1 MAASVSTL
9 KLTQVQGV
17 VRVSGDAADTGVID
31 LSVTLKKSTETVST
45 PIVNITRV
53 HWFCDALS
61 AVTVTRNSVD
71 ILHLHGSGYTDWYG
85 FVENTENDQDISVAF
100 ASGSGVVIL
109 ELSKVGGYGSQQH
122 QGADGDLG

>member
-45 PIVNITRV
+45 PIVNIARV
-53 HWFCDALS
+53 HWFCDAQS
-61 AVTVTRNSVD
+61 AVTITRNSVD

-85 FVENTENDQDISVAF
+85 FVENTQNDQDISVSF

-109 ELSKVGGYGSQQH
+109 ELSKVGGYGPQQH

>member
-31 LSVTLKKSTETVST
+31 LSVTLKKATETVST
-45 PIVNITRV
+45 PIVNIARV
-53 HWFCDALS
+53 HWFCDAQS
-61 AVTVTRNSVD
+61 AVTITRNSVD

-85 FVENTENDQDISVAF
+85 FTENTENDQDISVSF

-109 ELSKVGGYGSQQH
+109 ELSKIGGYGPQQH

>member
-31 LSVTLKKSTETVST
+31 LSVTLKKATETVST
-45 PIVNITRV
+45 PIVNIARV
-53 HWFCDALS
+53 HWFCDAQS
-61 AVTVTRNSVD
+61 AVTITRNSVD
-71 ILHLHGSGYTDWYG
+71 ILHLHGAGYTDWYG
-85 FVENTENDQDISVAF
+85 FVENTENDQDISVSF

>member
-17 VRVSGDAADTGVID
+17 VRVSGDANDTGAID

-53 HWFCDALS
+53 HWFCDAQS
-61 AVTVTRNSVD
+61 AVTITRNSVD
-71 ILHLHGSGYTDWYG
+71 ILHVHGTGYTDWYG
-85 FVENTENDQDISVAF
+85 FTENTENDEDIVVSF
-100 ASGSGVVIL
+100 AAGSGVVIL
-109 ELSKVGGYGSQQH
+109 ELSKVGGFGSQQH
-122 QGADGDLG
+122 QGADGALG